1 MSRIGRAPIKF
12 DQDTHIEVKD
22 NIVSVKGK
30 LGELQYK
37 LMPGITVEISD
48 GVLQVKRSNDSK
60 DQKALHGLTRALL
73 QNMVKGVSEGYQKNL
88 QVIGT
93 GYSAERIGPWLKLSL
108 GYSHDII
115 MEVPEG
121 LTVETEA
128 VPRSKTSRTDLQSII
143 RVKGIDKQLVGE
155 FAAEIRACRPPENY
169 KGKGIR
175 YENESVIIKAGKAGM
190 KHLS

>member
-1 MSRIGRAPIKF
+1 MSRIGKAPIKF
-12 DQDTHIEVKD
+12 DQDTQIVVKD

-30 LGELQYK
+30 MGELHYQ
-37 LMPGITVEISD
+37 LMPGISVEILD
-48 GVLQVKRSNDSK
+48 GVLQVKRCNDSK
-60 DQKALHGLTRALL
+60 EQKALHGLTRALL

-88 QVIGT
+88 LVIGT
-93 GYSAERIGPWLKLSL
+93 GYSAQRIGPWLKLSL

-115 MEVPEG
+115 IEVPES

-128 VPRSKTSRTDLQSII
+128 VPRTKTSRSDIQSII

-175 YENESVIIKAGKAGM
+175 YENEHVIIKAGKAGT
-190 KHLS
+190 K

>member
-73 QNMVKGVSEGYQKNL
+73 QNMVKGRRCRWKAGPGLQGILQLLLLQRGEEGAGFRL
-88 QVIGT
+88 QELH
-93 GYSAERIGPWLKLSL
+93 AFQ
-108 GYSHDII
+108 
-115 MEVPEG
+115 EG
-121 LTVETEA
+121 L
-128 VPRSKTSRTDLQSII
+128 
-143 RVKGIDKQLVGE
+143 
-155 FAAEIRACRPPENY
+155 
-169 KGKGIR
+169 
-175 YENESVIIKAGKAGM
+175 
-190 KHLS
+190 